1 MNKKFALVACA
12 MLAAGTSNAMSQVIS
27 GEAGI
32 TLGRY
37 SEPSFDYHQTF
48 AELWGEV
55 QVSLPSGLNV
65 ALTAWAGHEFTG
77 DVSVAGLETD
87 IFYANQS
94 FALGI
99 YAGLLGTTD
108 IYRSTFAGV
117 QGAAFIGMFDIGA
130 WAGWEGNGVFDDN
143 HAAGAWLAYWVNPNT
158 DIGARFWWEGN
169 DDYNRHAVGIF
180 GEHRF
185 AANPWS
191 IWAGAEFGHLS
202 ATMSDYNF
210 WEADVGVTYFFDPPG
225 TSLRDHYH
233 TMPF

>member
-1 MNKKFALVACA
+1 MDWPR
-12 MLAAGTSNAMSQVIS
+12 IH
-27 GEAGI
+27 
-32 TLGRY
+32 GRRLRRG
-37 SEPSFDYHQTF
+37 PGD
-48 AELWGEV
+48 
-55 QVSLPSGLNV
+55 
-65 ALTAWAGHEFTG
+65 GHLLRQP
-77 DVSVAGLETD
+77 VLRPRHLCRVAGNHRYLQEHVRGR
-87 IFYANQS
+87 A
-94 FALGI
+94 
-99 YAGLLGTTD
+99 
-108 IYRSTFAGV
+108 
-117 QGAAFIGMFDIGA
+117 
-130 WAGWEGNGVFDDN
+130 GNGVFDDN